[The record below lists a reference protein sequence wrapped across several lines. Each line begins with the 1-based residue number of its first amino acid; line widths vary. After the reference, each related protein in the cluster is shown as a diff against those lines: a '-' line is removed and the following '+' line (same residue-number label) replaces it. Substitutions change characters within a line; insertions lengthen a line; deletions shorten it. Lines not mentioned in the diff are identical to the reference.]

1 MKILKISVSGYKLLE
16 DNFTVDFLTKA
27 RVNAVDKEDEVIA
40 LEENLYIPT
49 TTVFSGK
56 NSSGKSTALNL
67 ITFVQGLLYTGRIR
81 YNELDFRNDKLDLD
95 IHFIYKATIYRY
107 MGEVHRSMSNL
118 LNEETYCKFA
128 KEKLY
133 SKKYFK
139 SYGKNIYDLEY
150 DELEE
155 YTSNIPDTSILYK
168 LTANK
173 PVIVNSDSWLKRENP
188 KLIFDLM
195 NIANI
200 SDGLKLKIINLFDE
214 NIKMFEYDEE
224 NKLYELKIDG
234 IGTKYCG
241 ASEVNDILSDG
252 TKKGLILFSLTVAIM
267 GLGGTLIIDEIENSF
282 HKNLVENII
291 MIFNDKRINKNRSN
305 LIFSTHYVEIMDIFR
320 RRDNI
325 FIMNKEKY
333 ITNCNLYDDYKER
346 IDLSKSNQFNNNT
359 FNTLLN
365 YDRLMSIKKDLMNEI
380 PRNAWR

>member
-1 MKILKISVSGYKLLE
+1 MKILRISVSGYKLLE
-16 DNFTVDFLTKA
+16 DNFTIDFLTKA
-27 RVNAVDKEDEVIA
+27 RVNAMDKEDEVIR

-67 ITFVQGLLYTGRIR
+67 ITFVQGLLYTGRVR
-81 YNELDFRNDKLDLD
+81 YNELDFRSEKIKLD
-95 IHFIYKATIYRY
+95 IHFIYNGTIYKY
-107 MGEVHRSMSNL
+107 TGEVNRSLSNL
-118 LNEETYCKFA
+118 LNEETYCTFSN
-128 KEKLY
+128 EKLY
-133 SKKYFK
+133 GKKYFK

-150 DELEE
+150 DFLEE
-155 YTSNIPDTSILYK
+155 YSSNIPDTSILYR

-173 PVIVNSDSWLKRENP
+173 TVIVNSDSWLKRENP

-200 SDGLKLKIINLFDE
+200 SDSLKLKIINLFDE

-224 NKLYELKIDG
+224 NKLYEIEIEG

-241 ASEVNDILSDG
+241 ATEINDILSDG
-252 TKKGLILFSLTVAIM
+252 TKKGLILFSLTIAIM

-333 ITNCNLYDDYKER
+333 ITNCNLYEDYKDR

-365 YDRLMSIKKDLMNEI
+365 YDRLMSIKKDLMNEV
-380 PRNAWR
+380 PRNA